1 MAIEGWIGILALV
14 VSIVAAFIVNAQLK
28 SREKVIKAEVKAG
41 SDPGKAGPA
50 WDLARITLEAY
61 FSRNIS
67 QITAIFWLSI
77 FVMMAGFGII
87 LWGISKAVQSPDAL
101 PTATIASVA
110 GVLTE
115 FIGATFVFVLR
126 ATIKQAMDYFKTLER
141 INSVGMAM
149 QILDTIPNNA
159 KPDDL
164 KNSTK
169 ALVVKMLMQQFIG
182 EAIDES
188 VLQKLSQSEKNAA

>member
-1 MAIEGWIGILALV
+1 MAIEGWIGFLAIAISV
-14 VSIVAAFIVNAQLK
+14 IGAFAVNAQLK

-41 SDPGKAGPA
+41 NEPGKAGPA

-77 FVMMAGFGII
+77 FVMMAGFAVI

-110 GVLTE
+110 GVITE
-115 FIGATFVFVLR
+115 FIGATFIFVLR

-169 ALVVKMLMQQFIG
+169 ALVVRMLMQQFVG

-188 VLQKLSQSEKNAA
+188 VLQKLSQTEKTAA